1 MLTLNRLDMIGLF
14 VLFVLFLYV
23 KDIAQ
28 FLNSNLDTL
37 PIRFAAILLILAA
50 SSYNKLV
57 ALGVFLLITAVYI
70 QHDYNDINTILGGSF
85 GSSPLLKSNEEHN
98 RALSQLDQ
106 GGYAD
111 ETSDTM
117 DFTSKTEDQDNE
129 FKAPDSSIDE
139 KHVLSAENL
148 GSRSQNLFPDDSR
161 HVNAMEHGNKN
172 GYFD

>member
-1 MLTLNRLDMIGLF
+1 M
-14 VLFVLFLYV
+14 
-23 KDIAQ
+23 
-28 FLNSNLDTL
+28 
-37 PIRFAAILLILAA
+37 RFAAILILLGVTA
-50 SSYNKLV
+50 YNKLV

-70 QHDYNDINTILGGSF
+70 QHHYNDINTILGGSF
-85 GSSPLLKSNEEHN
+85 GSNPLSKTNDGHSH
-98 RALSQLDQ
+98 ALSQLDQ

-139 KHVLSAENL
+139 KHVLTAENL
-148 GSRSQNLFPDDSR
+148 GSRSQNLFPDDSK

-172 GYFD
+172 GFFD